1 MIEEKEVRQ
10 QMISKIKTKIKGT
23 QKNKNSQKQKLES
36 LEFPKDNFCTK
47 EVPPSCKL
55 QDHIYE

>member
-1 MIEEKEVRQ
+1 
-10 QMISKIKTKIKGT
+10 MISKIKTKIKGT

-36 LEFPKDNFCTK
+36 LEFPKDNFVQK

>member
-1 MIEEKEVRQ
+1 
-10 QMISKIKTKIKGT
+10 MISKIKTKIKGT

-47 EVPPSCKL
+47 GSPSFM
-55 QDHIYE
+55 